1 MSVEQTARDF
11 VAHMD
16 DVQKIRSLLTPD
28 AMMSGGALP
37 APMPASEAMGMASAL
52 KTAFPDMQMHVDKV
66 TVNGNQAKV
75 DATWSGTQTGALSL
89 PIPGMPSLP
98 PTGKKVNVKD
108 SYLVTVDGD
117 KVSRMEVQSPKD
129 GGIPGALAQL
139 GMKVPGM

>member
-1 MSVEQTARDF
+1 MSVEQVARDF
-11 VAHMD
+11 IAQMD
-16 DVQKIRSLLTPD
+16 DPNMLQSRLTPD

-66 TVNGNQAKV
+66 TVNGNQARV
-75 DATWSGTQTGALSL
+75 DATWGGTQTGVLAL
-89 PIPGMPSLP
+89 PVPGMPSIP
-98 PTGKKVNVKD
+98 PSGKKVNVKD

-117 KVSRMEVQSPKD
+117 KVSRMEVQSPMD

-139 GMKVPGM
+139 GVKVPGM

>member
-1 MSVEQTARDF
+1 MSIEQVARDF
-11 VAHMD
+11 IAQMD
-16 DVQKIRSLLTPD
+16 DMQKTQSRFSPN
-28 AMMSGGALP
+28 AMVSGGPLP
-37 APMPASEAMGMASAL
+37 APMPATEAMGIMSAL
-52 KTAFPDMQMHVDKV
+52 KTAFPDLQMHVDKV

-75 DATWSGTQTGALSL
+75 DATWSGTNTGSLAL
-89 PIPGMPSLP
+89 PMPGIPSMP

-117 KVSRMEVQSPKD
+117 KVSRMDVQSPAN